1 MVECV
6 TFADDIKYKGGSYQ
20 SSWHFIDQPYLDD
33 GGTEADYPEFIPDT
47 HNVTEAISAITN
59 WINKENDYMST
70 YEYQQIMANG
80 VKGHTE
86 ADGLSTAMRL
96 LLHYAGD
103 VHQPLHGTARV
114 DDEFPAGDR
123 GGNSFPLQPVDGAK
137 NLHAAWDSVLYS
149 EAGDYPLVSTF
160 YLLTLFYSHS
170 PTLTGTVSP
179 PRLRSS
185 SLSIQSLTQLP
196 TTSIQCIGPTTPL
209 KFLSPSFTKTSPR
222 MQLSQ
227 MTTLPRA
234 KSLPRNRSS
243 RVDTDLLLLLSPSI
257 LTTGP
262 LNQR

>member
-1 MVECV
+1 MKSSSNIAVLALLGQANAWWGNGHLLVARIAYELSDQTIIDQVDAILKVLEESDPSYTSEEGKYPMVECV

-33 GGTEADYPEFIPDT
+33 GGTVADYPEFIPDT

-114 DDEFPAGDR
+114 DNEFPARDR

-137 NLHAAWDSVLYS
+137 NLHSAWDSVLYS
-149 EAGDYPLVSTF
+149 EAGDYPLVSAF
-160 YLLTLFYSHS
+160 YLFILF
-170 PTLTGTVSP
+170 
-179 PRLRSS
+179 
-185 SLSIQSLTQLP
+185 
-196 TTSIQCIGPTTPL
+196 
-209 KFLSPSFTKTSPR
+209 
-222 MQLSQ
+222 
-227 MTTLPRA
+227 
-234 KSLPRNRSS
+234 
-243 RVDTDLLLLLSPSI
+243 
-257 LTTGP
+257 
-262 LNQR
+262 